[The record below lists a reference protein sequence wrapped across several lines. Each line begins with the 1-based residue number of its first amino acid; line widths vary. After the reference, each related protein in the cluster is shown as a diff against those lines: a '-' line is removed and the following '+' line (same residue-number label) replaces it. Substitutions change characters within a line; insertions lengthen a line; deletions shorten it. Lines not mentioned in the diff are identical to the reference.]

1 MTSPLHHIQQR
12 RRHFL
17 QEATLVLTA
26 ASTIPPVLAGAAEN
40 PVLRFGLATD
50 LHYADKP
57 TAGTRYYRETLEKLA
72 EANDCF
78 RNESLAFVVE
88 LGDLIDRADSVPTE
102 LRYLRRVDREFASIC
117 AERHYVLGNHCVD
130 TLRKE
135 EFLDEVH
142 QKDSFYA
149 FHRSGI
155 HFLVLD
161 ACFRHDGV
169 PYGRKNFVWTDTHIP
184 PHELEW
190 LEGELTGGQEPVIVF
205 AHQRLDV
212 SDKHGVRNNA
222 AVRQLLERSGR
233 VLAVFQGHSHKNDHR
248 EIGGIHYCTHVAM
261 VEGSGSGNNA
271 YSTVDIHHDGSLQ
284 LHGFRQQESY
294 HWPES

>member
-1 MTSPLHHIQQR
+1 MTFPLHHVQQPR
-12 RRHFL
+12 RQFL

-26 ASTIPPVLAGAAEN
+26 AATIPPVLAAAAEN
-40 PVLRFGLATD
+40 PILRFGLITD

-57 TAGTRYYRETLEKLA
+57 AAGTRYYRETLDKLA
-72 EANDCF
+72 EAADHFEND
-78 RNESLAFVVE
+78 SLDFLVE

-102 LRYLRRVDREFASIC
+102 LGYLRRVDHEFASIC
-117 AERHYVLGNHCVD
+117 AERHYALGNHCVD

-142 QKDSFYA
+142 QKESFYA

-161 ACFRHDGV
+161 ACFRHDGL
-169 PYGRKNFVWTDTHIP
+169 PYGRKNFVWTDTNIP

-190 LEGELTGGQEPVIVF
+190 LEGELASGHEPVIVF

-212 SDKHGVRNNA
+212 GDKHGVRNNA

-233 VLAVFQGHSHKNDHR
+233 VLAVFQGHSHKNDYR
-248 EIGGIHYCTHVAM
+248 EIGRIHYCTHVAM